1 MLKELLLMGLRILG
15 VLFLF
20 LLLLVLY
27 ISGVFTNYKAYKDY
41 CSGYISLINDYFE
54 AYGAYPSSLNILEK
68 PPGEKL
74 VGEYMCSYQAESDR
88 FYLHIPKRGS
98 DRRNLYSS
106 INDRWSH

>member
-1 MLKELLLMGLRILG
+1 MHEDGYENSERHLLKELLLMGLRILG

-54 AYGAYPSSLNILEK
+54 AYGAYPSSLNI
-68 PPGEKL
+68 
-74 VGEYMCSYQAESDR
+74 
-88 FYLHIPKRGS
+88 F
-98 DRRNLYSS
+98 
-106 INDRWSH
+106 